1 MSAVDPRWVVRHGV
15 RYWEGGAFPEPADY
29 ELSQY
34 TADPDA
40 LTTCG
45 KRRGT
50 MAGARRHYRAKEPVC
65 AACRAG
71 ERAYRRAKTMTK
83 KWADCMDIGNTLSP
97 AKTGRIKGEKNGPG
111 GAQTP
116 NRSLTES
123 TPEYRHPGAQMASR
137 HHTHTLTAPATES
150 RVA

>member
-1 MSAVDPRWVVRHGV
+1 MTALDPRWVVRHGV

-29 ELSQY
+29 ELTQH

-65 AACRAG
+65 ADCRAG
-71 ERAYRRAKTMTK
+71 ERAHGRTKSMTK
-83 KWADCMDIGNTLSP
+83 KCANCDAKITSRAARCTACWCKLLVQRTQGRA
-97 AKTGRIKGEKNGPG
+97 AKTERK
-111 GAQTP
+111 A
-116 NRSLTES
+116 
-123 TPEYRHPGAQMASR
+123 A
-137 HHTHTLTAPATES
+137 
-150 RVA
+150 